1 MQDWKPKFLQRWLFK
16 GRNWTFSSDGEL
28 FELIWDRGITL
39 VERMGS
45 DQRKKLRWDRDA
57 GNVHLPLMM
66 IHEFDCAQ
74 SRSFFQ
80 TYQCMFKIGAG
91 VGEINLS
98 GLDEKKAREL
108 QVFIIEKGRLSL
120 EAYASKAAGLLNP
133 WTATTAELLSRTD
146 DFDEQFVK
154 AVKKSIPACEDIGLH
169 SWSSLFDHAAFSN
182 STTPGGLALD
192 KTPAKYVD
200 ERLGEIEIERYEA
213 SMRKWA
219 EEHSAWEASQGWI
232 GKRALKARVHA
243 VPWPSVPASLKGK
256 VLSVA
261 SSVPSEDLLA
271 GQARRHNEAFEE
283 RQLAGKRSFF
293 DRVESNPLTD
303 EQARAVVCMDDELL
317 VVAAAGSG
325 KSSTIVAK
333 AGYAIEE
340 GLCEPEEILLLAFNN
355 AAAKELRE
363 RIAKRLGHLD
373 GSDRIKA
380 MTFHGFG
387 LEVIGQGTGKM
398 PTTAPWLGNKGEDEA
413 FIGHLV
419 DELCERDPD
428 FAMRYAMFRLVYF
441 KDVGSWDILNEPED
455 WDPDEKR
462 RGFRT
467 LKGDIVR
474 SESERILADLL
485 FLHGVNYLYEEP
497 YPVDTRTERRKQ
509 YRPDFYY
516 PDIDV
521 WHEHWALNAKG
532 EPPKDFE
539 GYQESI
545 DWKRELHHKHG
556 TTLFETTTHGVRTN
570 EAQRSILDMLRKHGV
585 DLVFD
590 PDREITGREP
600 VSPQA
605 VARLLR
611 VFQQHMKSSRR
622 RLDEIRAVAAR
633 HPDLMMPRVD
643 LFLSIYEQ
651 VAALWEDRLVEGG
664 LVDFEDMLNLSAEI
678 IETRRYHC
686 KFKMI
691 LADEFQDTS
700 RARMRLIRAIVKDS
714 GAQLTAVGDDWQG
727 IYRFAGSDIAIM
739 GHFQKA
745 YPAAAIRHLSET
757 FRCPQDLCDL
767 TSEFV
772 AKNPMQI
779 SKGVRTHNPRT
790 GPTYRVVALPE
801 IGGIAGR
808 VKQQL
813 DTLYRKL
820 EEKND
825 PEERLSVLLLGRYRR
840 DRPEEYAAWKIR
852 LKQWIDLRFLTVHRA
867 KGLEADVVLV
877 LNVVDGNLG
886 FPSRVED
893 DPIIQMAMPE
903 PEVFPFGEERRLFY
917 VALTRAKRSVVIY
930 TTQTNPSPFIA
941 ELQKDF
947 GVDVAQVEGVPQEQC
962 VVCER
967 GFKVDRVNRATL
979 EVFKSCSRFPRCDG
993 KRQRTWDETY
1003 D

>member
-1 MQDWKPKFLQRWLFK
+1 MPTWKPKLLQRWLFR
-16 GRNWTFSSDGEL
+16 GSNWVFSSDGES
-28 FELIWDRGITL
+28 FELVWDRGTR
-39 VERMGS
+39 VV
-45 DQRKKLRWDRDA
+45 Q
-57 GNVHLPLMM
+57 LPLMM
-66 IHEFDCAQ
+66 IHKFDCAV
-74 SRSFFQ
+74 SSSSFRS
-80 TYQCMFKIGAG
+80 YSCYFKIGAG
-91 VGEINLS
+91 IGEITLDGLSEKSAYEIRHFIAYKGAAS
-98 GLDEKKAREL
+98 GLAYAKKA
-108 QVFIIEKGRLSL
+108 
-120 EAYASKAAGLLNP
+120 AAILNP
-133 WTATTAELLSRTD
+133 WKEGIDRRLSEAVEI
-146 DFDEQFVK
+146 DEQLIK
-154 AVKKSIPACEDIGLH
+154 AFKKSIPACEEIDLH
-169 SWSSLFDHAAFSN
+169 SWSAMFDHSAFSEG
-182 STTPGGLALD
+182 PAPAGLLLNQ
-192 KTPAKYVD
+192 TPAKYLD
-200 ERLGEIEIERYEA
+200 GRLDQARIERYEA
-213 SMRKWA
+213 SLRKWA

-232 GKRALKARVHA
+232 GKRALKARIHA

-256 VLSVA
+256 FLPRA
-261 SSVPSEDLLA
+261 SSITNEDSL
-271 GQARRHNEAFEE
+271 GEQARRHNEAFEE

-303 EQARAVVCMDDELL
+303 EQARAVICMDDELL

-373 GSDRIKA
+373 GTDRIKA

-413 FIGHLV
+413 YIGHLV

-497 YPVDTRTERRKQ
+497 YPIDTRTERRKQ

-521 WHEHWALNAKG
+521 WHEHWALDAKG

-545 DWKRELHHKHG
+545 DWKRELHQKHG

-570 EAQRSILDMLRKHGV
+570 EAQRSILDMLRKRGV

-611 VFQQHMKSSRR
+611 VFQQHMKSSQRR
-622 RLDEIRAVAAR
+622 IGDIRKVVAK
-633 HPDLMMPRVD
+633 HPDMMLPRVD

-651 VAALWEDRLVEGG
+651 VAALWEERLVEGG

-700 RARMRLIRAIVKDS
+700 RARMRLIRAIVQDS
-714 GAQLTAVGDDWQG
+714 GAQLTAVGDDWQS

-745 YPAAAIRHLSET
+745 YPEAAIRHLSET

-779 SKGVRTHNPRT
+779 SKGVRTHNSRT

-801 IGGIAGR
+801 IGGIADR

-813 DTLYRKL
+813 DTLFRKL

-852 LKQWIDLRFLTVHRA
+852 LKKWIDLRFLTVHRA

-893 DPIIQMAMPE
+893 DPIIQLAMPE

-962 VVCER
+962 GVCER
-967 GFKVDRVNRATL
+967 GFKVDRVNRTTL

-993 KRQRTWDETY
+993 KKPRGWDETLA
-1003 D
+1003 